1 MAPTGSFYVTNPKEL
16 QVSGEQP
23 QNGETYSETETD
35 ARREKILK
43 QMLGSKPEPQ
53 EAVADKARRR
63 RQSK

>member
-1 MAPTGSFYVTNPKEL
+1 MSGDQPKT
-16 QVSGEQP
+16 
-23 QNGETYSETETD
+23 GETYSEAETD

-53 EAVADKARRR
+53 EAVAEKARRR